1 MAKNV
6 WIEFLAKYRKAHPGK
21 SMKQAMKDGAK
32 EYKAKKGGAKKKG
45 KKKRE
50 HKGGTKAR
58 MRGWQ
63 KGLVVRR
70 PSSWTRRKK
79 FGKI

>member
-45 KKKRE
+45 KKK
-50 HKGGTKAR
+50 K
-58 MRGWQ
+58 
-63 KGLVVRR
+63 
-70 PSSWTRRKK
+70 RKISK
-79 FGKI
+79 

>member
-32 EYKAKKGGAKKKG
+32 EYKAKKGGAKKGKG
-45 KKKRE
+45 KKK
-50 HKGGTKAR
+50 K
-58 MRGWQ
+58 
-63 KGLVVRR
+63 
-70 PSSWTRRKK
+70 RKISK
-79 FGKI
+79 WMKKWKRS